1 MRGGEGEAGQA
12 QQVNA
17 KLLFSSISSDDLSLH
32 QRQVVNK
39 SNNKKEEEKA
49 PEPALTK
56 RGTKV
61 PYYAEK
67 DEDSFSS
74 TKKPKDPQLVMA
86 KLKN

>member
-1 MRGGEGEAGQA
+1 MPI
-12 QQVNA
+12 
-17 KLLFSSISSDDLSLH
+17 LLFSSISSDNISLH

-74 TKKPKDPQLVMA
+74 TKKPKDPQLAMA
-86 KLKN
+86 KLRN

>member
-1 MRGGEGEAGQA
+1 MP
-12 QQVNA
+12 

-32 QRQVVNK
+32 QRQVVLNK

-61 PYYAEK
+61 PCYAEK

-74 TKKPKDPQLVMA
+74 TKKTEDPQLAMA
-86 KLKN
+86 KLRN